1 MPNGPRRQFGPI
13 DAENI
18 AYGTGLVHSVNR
30 RTLTKG
36 FIVKAKILMAISLA
50 SLMCC
55 GVFESRAEL
64 EVGASFSISARADF
78 YEPLAPHGGWVEV
91 DSFGRC
97 WRPSHVRVGWQ
108 PYVEGRWVWT
118 DAGWY
123 WESDEPWAWACYHYG
138 SWVYHPTY
146 FWVWIPD
153 VRWAPAWVS
162 WRVGGG
168 HIGWAPLPPRGIS
181 VSFSAAPFVFVETRR
196 FHERMTPRTVIVN
209 NTTIIN
215 NTKVINNNVRE
226 ENRTINNKQQRV
238 MVNEGPSVAE
248 VQKAS
253 GKKVAQVSLQDAN
266 KRTPVPAAVQQRGNK
281 PNNDR
286 STEPAANRPEPNSS
300 AKPKMNT
307 EEKGRKDP
315 APAPTPEPNRPVQ
328 PPSKPPVQPSPEPP
342 VKPNPQPPALPSPK
356 PPVQPPDQPPV
367 QPPTPKP
374 PNDPPGKVEPTTPKP
389 APNSPGNPGKPGKK
403 SPKPDKDHRGKP

>member
-1 MPNGPRRQFGPI
+1 
-13 DAENI
+13 
-18 AYGTGLVHSVNR
+18 
-30 RTLTKG
+30 
-36 FIVKAKILMAISLA
+36 MAISLA

-64 EVGASFSISARADF
+64 EVGVSFSISARADF
-78 YEPLAPHGGWVEV
+78 YEPLTPLGGWVEV
-91 DSFGRC
+91 DSVGRC
-97 WRPSHVRVGWQ
+97 WRPSHVAVGWQ

-123 WESDEPWAWACYHYG
+123 WESSEPWAWACYHYG

-146 FWVWIPD
+146 FWVWVPD

-168 HIGWAPLPPRGIS
+168 HIGWAPLPPRGIT
-181 VSFSAAPFVFVETRR
+181 VGFRAAPFVFVESRR
-196 FHERMTPRTVIVN
+196 FNERVTPRTVIVN

-238 MVNEGPSVAE
+238 MVNEGPSIAE

-266 KRTPVPAAVQQRGNK
+266 KRTPVPEAVQKR
-281 PNNDR
+281 PNTPNR
-286 STEPAANRPEPNSS
+286 ENAPTPAAQNPNRPDANPARVPEANRP
-300 AKPKMNT
+300 AKPVVT
-307 EEKGRKDP
+307 PQEREKKDP
-315 APAPTPEPNRPVQ
+315 APAPKPEPNRPEQ
-328 PPSKPPVQPSPEPP
+328 PGTPTPKPPVQPLPEPP
-342 VKPNPQPPALPSPK
+342 VKPAPQPPTVPSPK

-367 QPPTPKP
+367 QPPNQPPAQVQPGERPKE
-374 PNDPPGKVEPTTPKP
+374 VKP
-389 APNSPGNPGKPGKK
+389 APGKPGKPLK
-403 SPKPDKDHRGKP
+403 RAPKPNQERRDKERD